1 MRIRVIS
8 IGKTNIDFVKEGI
21 EMYEQRIRRYINFE
35 WEELQDVKNSAK
47 LKQPMLKLTEGE
59 AILKRLQPNEFVVL
73 LDEHGKQKS
82 SEHLA
87 EFFQNHFNYSG
98 QNLCFVIG
106 GAYGFSEEMYE
117 RANIKLGLSKMTF
130 SHQLVRV
137 ILCEQIY
144 RAFTI
149 IRGEPYHHA

>member
-87 EFFQNHFNYSG
+87 KFFQNHFNYRENS
-98 QNLCFVIG
+98 V
-106 GAYGFSEEMYE
+106 
-117 RANIKLGLSKMTF
+117 
-130 SHQLVRV
+130 
-137 ILCEQIY
+137 
-144 RAFTI
+144 
-149 IRGEPYHHA
+149 